1 MLPKVATTLLHSG
14 SRAATAVQN
23 QSHTI
28 RNVLQLQSNSGPNS
42 NRGGNGPSSGGSRYN
57 TGSRS
62 YHGSG
67 RAVTQANTFGIND
80 VSIAQTDDSDEPF
93 PVKRALSTTPTTRRS
108 RRHSTSNSPL
118 VVADRH
124 ESLGVYKAVQ
134 LHARSRHAFAAAP
147 VESPVTTR
155 SRSNSLS
162 AISASDGVPEDLPPP
177 APPGLEARDPSPLP
191 EPLLSPQP
199 APDIFVSEDYK
210 RLMDAR
216 SLDPSAA
223 ATVVLNFRQTTV
235 TPTIQ
240 EFNAAVEALFLTRRP
255 GEPLTLLLETYNDM
269 IQRGLVPNYRTYV
282 TLILALT
289 DRDSE
294 LQWAIEGIHQ
304 RQKWNELGNPTVKF
318 NAKEDLNQ
326 LRLFRNEA
334 NLPSILALFRA
345 IAVMKVHPGNQIP
358 VFVYRNLLRSC
369 AYHGD
374 EPGTV
379 DGAIQIWSHLEK
391 NSRAIPA
398 VCFQWMIAVYGKA
411 KDLAGAQEVFREF
424 RKMAGDH
431 KVIWTDKEDNSAR
444 KNLIAVWNSTITAY
458 FQCGEPHLAV
468 ALLEEMLD
476 AAANQTPRDE
486 MKMAFGV
493 YQAQFYGHL
502 PPPPSSSTFTAI
514 IQGFITTGD
523 IDSAWNWFEQ
533 IVNLPHGPVAAHIS
547 TLTPTRPDA
556 FTWRIMVEALVQH
569 NRIDQLNSL
578 FAHHLNIGKQDKI
591 ELRLVDQ
598 GYIYV
603 ANIRDIERLA
613 DKPGNEEVI
622 KRRLDTL
629 ATLQDTRYLPFD
641 GWDRVWNYYLQFGWL
656 REAVQLCDRHL
667 RHVLQTG
674 YDPRPAVTK
683 THLVN
688 MTTAVYSKY
697 KGQIPFEDALAL
709 ARLAPTVRY
718 TYPVDYSTY
727 LLQSYSLQTPEILS
741 KLEISDWVVVLQAAA
756 SLEVMPASVPKA
768 FVRDYAFKGLLDLLG
783 DLTRYSPN
791 FELAVIAK
799 MSPSLLNT
807 VISVALQV
815 HGEEKVESVFESLGP
830 SFMAELSRYR
840 ESLTASEAS
849 EDDASLGFS
858 LESPTSTAT
867 TSPMLEEN
875 GQSLAD
881 PASVSWITDRK
892 LSDTLRE
899 LLRLENNAVDEAFRI
914 FMEAIQRN
922 RLPYRHITASLITA
936 LGRERR
942 LGDMKHVYDLVQVR
956 EPPLESTD
964 AQKFQS
970 WMAIEDAMVHALAH
984 MGEIEA
990 AHVHRRRILEQGGVP
1005 SPDAYGALIYYVKD
1019 TTDDASNALALFHES
1034 QLRGVRASQYLY
1046 NNIISKVAKARKAD
1060 LALELFTQMK
1070 ASSVSVSSITYG
1082 AVIGACARVGDVV
1095 SAETLFKEMT
1105 ERNSFKPRVPP
1116 YNTMMQLYTTT
1127 KPNKDRAFYYYNE
1140 MLKAGVRPSSYT
1152 YKLLIDAYMLDPHD
1166 IAKAEEVL
1174 DIVHKSMHARLEPNH
1189 IAAMINAYGCI
1200 LKDLDK
1206 AIAFFDR
1213 VPMLSSDRLYD
1224 ATVFE
1229 AMINVLV
1236 VHRRP
1241 DLIPKYLK
1249 KMEIVSVHMTAYVA
1263 NVLIRAYAVVGDI
1276 EKARE
1281 VFEGMADP
1289 AQGMA
1294 AMNNHAP
1301 FNPLESR
1308 SVAVGT
1314 PVYRE
1319 PSTWEAMVRAEL
1331 GEGHRDRALDL
1342 LERLKR
1348 RQFPEAVYNRISGIM
1363 VDHSSLPP

>member
-67 RAVTQANTFGIND
+67 RAVTQANTFVLSD
-80 VSIAQTDDSDEPF
+80 VSIAQTDDSDESF
-93 PVKRALSTTPTTRRS
+93 PVKRVSTATTTRRS

-118 VVADRH
+118 VAADRH
-124 ESLGVYKAVQ
+124 EPLGSLQSLLGPGA
-134 LHARSRHAFAAAP
+134 ARCLPYLPAMVFP
-147 VESPVTTR
+147 K
-155 SRSNSLS
+155 
-162 AISASDGVPEDLPPP
+162 ILPPP
-177 APPGLEARDPSPLP
+177 APPAPEARDPSPLP
-191 EPLLSPQP
+191 EPLLSAQP
-199 APDIFVSEDYK
+199 APDVFVSEDYK

-304 RQKWNELGNPTVKF
+304 RQKWNELGNPTIKF

-345 IAVMKVHPGNQIP
+345 IAVMKTHPGNQIP

-424 RKMAGDH
+424 RKMADDH
-431 KVIWTDKEDNSAR
+431 KVIWTDKEDSSAR
-444 KNLIAVWNSTITAY
+444 RNLISVWNSAITAY

-476 AAANQTPRDE
+476 AAANQTPKDE

-493 YQAQFYGHL
+493 YQALFYGHF

-514 IQGFITTGD
+514 IQGFVTTGD

-556 FTWRIMVEALVQH
+556 FTWRLMVEALVQH
-569 NRIDQLNSL
+569 NRVEQLNAL
-578 FAHHLNIGKQDKI
+578 FAHYLNIGTKDKI

-613 DKPGNEEVI
+613 EKPGNEEAI

-629 ATLQDTRYLPFD
+629 SALQDTKYLPFD

-674 YDPRPAVTK
+674 YDPRPAATK

-697 KGQIPFEDALAL
+697 KGQIPFEDALTL

-727 LLQSYSLQTPEILS
+727 LLQSYSLQTPETLS
-741 KLEISDWVVVLQAAA
+741 KLEIPDWVVVLQAAA

-768 FVRDYAFKGLLDLLG
+768 FV
-783 DLTRYSPN
+783 
-791 FELAVIAK
+791 IAK
-799 MSPSLLNT
+799 MSP
-807 VISVALQV
+807 VAAEHDHFGGSAGAL
-815 HGEEKVESVFESLGP
+815 ERKRWRAVFESLGP
-830 SFMAELSRYR
+830 SFMAELNRYR
-840 ESLTASEAS
+840 ESLTSSEVS
-849 EDDASLGFS
+849 EEDASLGFS
-858 LESPTSTAT
+858 LESPTTTAT
-867 TSPMLEEN
+867 TSPMLEEK
-875 GQSLAD
+875 GQTLAD
-881 PASVSWITDRK
+881 PASVSWITDRQ
-892 LSDTLRE
+892 LSDRLRE

-914 FMEAIQRN
+914 FMEAIQHN

-942 LGDMKHVYDLVQVR
+942 LGDMKHVYDLVQLR

-964 AQKFQS
+964 PQKFQS

-1070 ASSVSVSSITYG
+1070 AASVSVSSITYG
-1082 AVIGACARVGDVV
+1082 AVIGACARVGDVA

-1127 KPNKDRAFYYYNE
+1127 KPNKERAFYYYNE

-1249 KMEIVSVHMTAYVA
+1249 KMEIVNVHMTAYVA

-1301 FNPLESR
+1301 FNPLDSR
-1308 SVAVGT
+1308 HVAVGT

-1342 LERLKR
+1342 LERLKQ
-1348 RQFPEAVYNRISGIM
+1348 RQFPEAG
-1363 VDHSSLPP
+1363 L